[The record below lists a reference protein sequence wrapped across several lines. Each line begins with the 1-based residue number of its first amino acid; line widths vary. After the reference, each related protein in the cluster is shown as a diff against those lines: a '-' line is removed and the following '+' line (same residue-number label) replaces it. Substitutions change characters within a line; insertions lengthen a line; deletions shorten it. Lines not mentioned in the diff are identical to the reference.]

1 MGTERSYVIHG
12 FEPER
17 VFRYFEEISAI
28 PRPSGHEGG
37 VADYLETFAAA
48 RGLACERDRQNN
60 VLIRLPAT
68 PGREGEA
75 PLLLQ
80 GHTDMVCEK
89 NAGTEHDFLRDP
101 LQLQLD
107 GHLLSAV
114 GTSLGGDDGVA
125 VAMMLALLDGEVT
138 SHPALECLF
147 TTEEETGMGG
157 AIAFDYGRLTA
168 RHMVNL
174 DSEEEAQVTAGCAGG
189 VRSDLRLPCRWVP
202 AQGTL
207 CRVSISGLCGGHSGE
222 NIDCGR
228 MNANLLMGRLL
239 QAMRGRGGWGL
250 VGIAGGTKD
259 NAIPRE
265 CEAVLAVDDPAA
277 FGMAFLTLA
286 DTVENEMV
294 PEDRGCRICFERL
307 TAGES
312 GKYPRMMEEGTVRTV
327 LAVLTN
333 VPTGVLAMS
342 HEVPG
347 LVEFSRNLGILATDE
362 DEVRMTISS
371 RSAKDSQLDASTQ
384 GLDALAALCGGT
396 VRHYSR
402 YPGWRYAVQSA
413 VRDAYLAAYADEFGS
428 TPEVK
433 TIHAGLECGYIAQQ
447 IPEMDMISVGPDMK
461 GIHSPDEVLDLASVE
476 RVWRVLARVITGWK
490 VPS

>member
-1 MGTERSYVIHG
+1 MSVLANY
-12 FEPER
+12 EPKN
-17 VFRYFEEISAI
+17 VFSYFEKLCTI
-28 PRPSGHEGG
+28 PRGSGNTDG
-37 VADYLETFAAA
+37 VASYLVSFAKEHGLESYRDAA
-48 RGLACERDRQNN
+48 NN
-60 VLIRLPAT
+60 VIIRKPASAGYENADT
-68 PGREGEA
+68 II
-75 PLLLQ
+75 LQ
-80 GHTDMVCEK
+80 GHHDMVCEK
-89 NAGTEHDFLRDP
+89 EEGLDFDFTKDAIQPVIDGDWIRAKGT
-101 LQLQLD
+101 
-107 GHLLSAV
+107 
-114 GTSLGGDDGVA
+114 TLGGDDGIAVA
-125 VAMMLALLDGEVT
+125 VALAILDDDTV
-138 SHPALECLF
+138 SHPRLECLF

-168 RHMVNL
+168 RHMLNL

-239 QAMRGRGGWGL
+239 QAMRGRGEWGL

-265 CEAVLAVDDPAA
+265 CEAILAVDDPAA
-277 FGMAFLTLA
+277 FGMVFLALA

-402 YPGWRYAVQSA
+402 YPGWCYAVQSA

-490 VPS
+490 VPR